1 MTYFYYGKDKIYQ
14 GISSGDKIMWV
25 YLKDNP
31 LNLRV
36 CAFKGHE
43 DPDEIIRFISENID
57 YDKMFT
63 QLLKKK
69 LELFYDCLSWDEP
82 TDKAKT
88 IERFF

>member
-1 MTYFYYGKDKIYQ
+1 
-14 GISSGDKIMWV
+14 MWV

-31 LNLRV
+31 LNLQGML
-36 CAFKGHE
+36 FKGHE

-69 LELFYDCLSWDEP
+69 LELFYDCLSWDDQP
-82 TDKAKT
+82 
-88 IERFF
+88 IS